1 MVAIR
6 PVTSTGPVEGRVNP
20 DSVHKLTEHTDA
32 ESCSRR
38 RLIDNVFVPL
48 VAGAETKIPP
58 SPQDFV
64 IAVAQSDE
72 YEIEAARVAVVQSR
86 DPRIISFAQMMVRD
100 HTRTGEDLR
109 RAVQASHLPAPDR
122 AMSSDQASMLGSL
135 QSVRGADFDKA
146 YARQQVLAHAQAFAV
161 EQSFATAGSDSNL
174 RKAAQA
180 ALPTI
185 KEHLKAVQQLS
196 MQIGAS

>member
-1 MVAIR
+1 MWKVVHVAAL
-6 PVTSTGPVEGRVNP
+6 STMF
-20 DSVHKLTEHTDA
+20 
-32 ESCSRR
+32 
-38 RLIDNVFVPL
+38 FVPL
-48 VAGAETKIPP
+48 VAGAATKIPP

-64 IAVAQSDE
+64 MIVAQSDE

-86 DPRIISFAQMMVRD
+86 DPRIISFAQMMIRD

-109 RAVQASHLPAPDR
+109 RAVQVSHLPAPDR

-146 YARQQVLAHAQAFAV
+146 YARQQVLAHAQAVAV
-161 EQSFATAGSDSNL
+161 EQSFATAGSDPNL

-180 ALPTI
+180 ALSTI
-185 KEHLKAVQQLS
+185 KEHLKAAQQLS
-196 MQIGAS
+196 MQIDAS